1 MPETAYATRAKLTMP
16 TPADDEKWL
25 AVNERIRVMPDR
37 THLLVSNTGPKHDGY
52 NYCTKCGR
60 IEASAEGSAAMMG
73 QHPKPF
79 PDEKEPNCPGN
90 GTTRHLVLGTDFI
103 TDIALFSLRVA
114 APLKLK
120 PGFYPTD
127 VALRTVSEALAKAA
141 CHMLEIEAGEL
152 MAEYRPALTPAGRSG
167 LEAEIFLYDTLPG
180 GAGFAGQLADKGPEL
195 FQRALSLMKTCPE
208 DCDASCYR
216 CLRSFKNK
224 FEHGQLDRH
233 VGAEL
238 LEYLIT
244 GEMQPFNLRR
254 IRASTALLKQD
265 LERQADGTTFEL
277 NKPVTVPGLGDVSIP
292 ILATRSN
299 GERFA
304 IALSGALTTDHPADP
319 AVVQMRETWDGLA
332 VIPINELLVRGNLP
346 AATRSVQAQIG
357 T

>member
-1 MPETAYATRAKLTMP
+1 
-16 TPADDEKWL
+16 
-25 AVNERIRVMPDR
+25 
-37 THLLVSNTGPKHDGY
+37 
-52 NYCTKCGR
+52 
-60 IEASAEGSAAMMG
+60 
-73 QHPKPF
+73 
-79 PDEKEPNCPGN
+79 
-90 GTTRHLVLGTDFI
+90 
-103 TDIALFSLRVA
+103 
-114 APLKLK
+114 
-120 PGFYPTD
+120 
-127 VALRTVSEALAKAA
+127 
-141 CHMLEIEAGEL
+141 
-152 MAEYRPALTPAGRSG
+152 
-167 LEAEIFLYDTLPG
+167 
-180 GAGFAGQLADKGPEL
+180 
-195 FQRALSLMKTCPE
+195 
-208 DCDASCYR
+208 
-216 CLRSFKNK
+216 
-224 FEHGQLDRH
+224 LDRH

-244 GEMQPFNLRR
+244 GEMQPFNPRR